1 MNMTP
6 TESPMD
12 APEAWERALANM
24 TAERDLL
31 AEALN
36 THKDDAKRLVACMA
50 SNLDLLQQLNAERA
64 KVDRLTQLLECKGGA
79 Q

>member
-1 MNMTP
+1 MNKP
-6 TESPMD
+6 TESPID
-12 APEAWERALANM
+12 SPEAWERALAEM

-36 THKDDAKRLVACMA
+36 THKDDAQRLVKCMA

-64 KVDRLTQLLECKGGA
+64 KVDRLTSLLGVEGDK
-79 Q
+79 